1 MYFSILKSTEELACP
16 GAFTGAG
23 ISREAAL
30 TASRLEG
37 HELISLFA
45 LANSVRHK
53 RRGDL
58 VDICAI
64 VNAKS
69 GGCTE
74 DCAYCAQSGRAK
86 TGIKS
91 YPLLPIKEMVFNAQ
105 KAHEAGAKRFC
116 VVTSGK
122 KPDKKELASIAKA
135 ITAIRKA
142 GVLPC
147 ATLGILGADEL
158 RLLKDAGLERY
169 HNNLE
174 TSERFF
180 PQVCTT
186 HTYKEKLKTAE
197 AAKRAGLSLCSGGIF
212 GLGETWEDRV
222 DMAMELK
229 RLEADSV
236 PINFLIP
243 VKGTKLEKSGVL
255 PPLEALKIISIYRL
269 LLPRREIRVCGGRFQ
284 CLGEFNSFVFAAGAD
299 GILTGNYLTKSGR
312 PPQEDIKLIKDFGL
326 SPA

>member
-16 GAFTGAG
+16 GAFTGKG
-23 ISREAAL
+23 ISKEAAL
-30 TASRLEG
+30 AAARLEG
-37 HELISLFA
+37 HALIRLFA
-45 LANSVRHK
+45 LANAVRQK
-53 RRGDL
+53 QRGNL

-69 GGCTE
+69 GGCPE
-74 DCAYCAQSGRAK
+74 DCAYCAQSGKARS
-86 TGIKS
+86 GIKS
-91 YPLLPIKEMVFNAQ
+91 YPLMPVKEMAFNAK
-105 KAHEAGAKRFC
+105 KAHEAGARRFC

-122 KPDKKELASIAKA
+122 KPSKKELASIAKA
-135 ITAIRKA
+135 ITEIRKT
-142 GVLPC
+142 GMLPC
-147 ATLGILGADEL
+147 ATLGILSAEDL

-180 PQVCTT
+180 PHVCTT
-186 HTYKEKLKTAE
+186 HSYKEKVKTAE
-197 AAKRAGLSLCSGGIF
+197 AAKRAGLSLCCGGLF
-212 GLGETWEDRV
+212 GIGETWEDRV
-222 DMAMELK
+222 DMALEIK

-243 VKGTKLEKSGVL
+243 VKGTRLAKSAML
-255 PPLEALKIISIYRL
+255 PPLEALKIISVYRL
-269 LLPRREIRVCGGRFQ
+269 LLPQREIRVCGGRLQ

-312 PPQEDIKLIKDFGL
+312 QPEADHRLIKDFGL
-326 SPA
+326 LPA